1 MRRKMLKPTL
11 LLATAATALLS
22 LACAAPAEAQP
33 DAQTVRVA
41 AGGQGT
47 RVLPLGRGRSAYI
60 DLPADARDVL
70 VSNPAVADVVA
81 RTPRRYYVMGVG
93 PGQADAVFFDAA
105 GRQILSLDVRVGQD
119 AATVSDTIRRVIP
132 SAHVQVQSV
141 NESLILTGSV
151 ANNAEADQVIRLAST
166 FVPNPAQ
173 VVNMLTV
180 SARDQVMVRA
190 RVVEV
195 QRTVLR
201 QLGVNLSAIA
211 GDGNPIYRLAS
222 NLGFGVN
229 GALLGGGQ
237 VGYGSTTNGQPS
249 AAALAAFERV
259 GLVRTLAEPNAT
271 TVSGETANFLAGGE
285 FPIPSGVDDN
295 GNVLVTFRPF
305 GVGLTF
311 TPMVLSEGR
320 ISLRTTVEVSELNG
334 GGYTYG
340 PANARVTIPALSVRR
355 SQNTIELPSGGSMMI
370 AGLLQESSRQTIDRV
385 PGVGEV
391 PILGALFRSR
401 DYTSGET
408 ELVIIITPYIVRGTS
423 RDALQTPADG
433 LVVANDAQ
441 TILMGRLNQ
450 RYRPGARDGDRG
462 WTGPFGWALD

>member
-1 MRRKMLKPTL
+1 MRPKMLRSTL
-11 LLATAATALLS
+11 LLATAAATALLVF
-22 LACAAPAEAQP
+22 AAQPASAQP
-33 DAQTVRVA
+33 DGQSVRVA

-93 PGQADAVFFDAA
+93 PGQSDAVFFDAA
-105 GRQILSLDVRVGQD
+105 GRQLLSLDIRVGQD
-119 AATVSDTIRRVIP
+119 AATVADTIRRVVP
-132 SAHVQVQSV
+132 NARVQVQSV
-141 NESLILTGSV
+141 NESLILSGTV
-151 ANNAEADQVIRLAST
+151 ANNAEADQVVRLAST
-166 FVPNPAQ
+166 FVPNPQQ

-180 SARDQVMVRA
+180 AARDQVMVRA

-211 GDGNPIYRLAS
+211 GDGNPIYQLAS
-222 NLGFGVN
+222 SLGFGVN
-229 GALLGGGQ
+229 GAVLGGAAASIASRNDAGP
-237 VGYGSTTNGQPS
+237 ST
-249 AAALAAFERV
+249 AALAAFERV

-271 TVSGETANFLAGGE
+271 TVSGETANVLAGGE

-311 TPMVLSEGR
+311 TPVVLSEGR
-320 ISLRTTVEVSELNG
+320 ISLRMTVEVSDLSS

-355 SQNTIELPSGGSMMI
+355 SQNTVELPSGGSMMI
-370 AGLLQESSRQTIDRV
+370 AGLLQESSRQSIDRV

-408 ELVIIITPYIVRGTS
+408 ELVIIVTPYIVRGTS

-450 RYRPGARDGDRG
+450 RYRPGAQANDRG
-462 WTGPFGWALD
+462 WAGPFGWALD

>member
-1 MRRKMLKPTL
+1 MRRSMLKSTL
-11 LLATAATALLS
+11 LTAGAATALL
-22 LACAAPAEAQP
+22 AAFTAAPASAQA
-33 DAQTVRVA
+33 DQSVRVA
-41 AGGQGT
+41 AGGQAT

-93 PGQADAVFFDAA
+93 PGQADAVFFDAH

-119 AATVSDTIRRVIP
+119 AATVSDTIRRVVP
-132 SAHVQVQSV
+132 NARVQVQSV
-141 NESLILTGSV
+141 NESLILTGNV
-151 ANNAEADQVIRLAST
+151 ANNAEADQVVRLAST
-166 FVPNPAQ
+166 FVPSPTQ

-180 SARDQVMVRA
+180 TARDQVMVRA

-195 QRTVLR
+195 QRNTLR
-201 QLGVNLSAIA
+201 QLGVNLNAVA
-211 GDGNPIYRLAS
+211 GDGNPIYRLAT

-229 GALLGGGQ
+229 GALLGGAQ
-237 VGYGSTTNGQPS
+237 AGYGSINDAGAQT
-249 AAALAAFERV
+249 AALAAFERV

-271 TVSGETANFLAGGE
+271 TISGETANFLAGGE

-295 GNVLVTFRPF
+295 GQVLVTFRPF

-311 TPMVLSEGR
+311 TPTVLSEGR
-320 ISLRTTVEVSELNG
+320 ISLRLSVEVSELNG

-355 SQNTIELPSGGSMMI
+355 SQNTVELPSGGSMMI
-370 AGLLQESSRQTIDRV
+370 AGLLQETSRQSIDRL
-385 PGVGEV
+385 PGLGEV

-401 DYTSGET
+401 DYTAGET
-408 ELVIIITPYIVRGTS
+408 ELVIIITPYIVRGTAS
-423 RDALQTPADG
+423 DQLQTPADG

-450 RYRPGARDGDRG
+450 RYRPGARQGERG